1 MWIIYLSSF
10 ILNKILYEDNTTGKQ
25 FVAVGA
31 NSFARLKSSKK
42 FKYYIF
48 FL

>member
-1 MWIIYLSSF
+1 MWTTSLSSF
-10 ILNKILYEDNTTGKQ
+10 ILNKILYEDNTSGKQ

-31 NSFARLKSSKK
+31 NRFARLKSSKK